1 MANAAPLLRM
11 SVSIP
16 ADIEDPQGKDMEAYI
31 IAHNETV
38 RALSASPRR
47 WPEFLQTGVRP
58 VTHASQRIT
67 ASTVTFVQI

>member
-11 SVSIP
+11 SISIP

-38 RALSASPRR
+38 RAPK
-47 WPEFLQTGVRP
+47 
-58 VTHASQRIT
+58 RI
-67 ASTVTFVQI
+67 AAAVA